1 MKERKRTATIRPSP
15 FVSLAG
21 AIVFALF
28 LVFGVTLVS
37 VGIMENRSET
47 GLQVLIG
54 IFGLIWVTVCSFGIA
69 FNIRNYRSWSKDP
82 PDKTVAATIGVIEY
96 DAAEN
101 KGNPVDFDTKLRKLE
116 SLKKDGLITEEE
128 YKRKH
133 KEIMD
138 EKW

>member
-1 MKERKRTATIRPSP
+1 MKEKKRTAAIRPSP
-15 FVSLAG
+15 FASLAG

-37 VGIMENRSET
+37 VGILENHSET

-54 IFGLIWVTVCSFGIA
+54 IFGLIWITVCTLGIV
-69 FNIRNYRSWSKDP
+69 FNIRNYRSWTKDP
-82 PDKTVAATIGVIEY
+82 PNSSVATTIGVIEY
-96 DAAEN
+96 DVAPEN
-101 KGNPVDFDTKLRKLE
+101 DDPTDFETKLRKLE
-116 SLKKDGLITEEE
+116 SLRKDNLITEEE
-128 YKRKH
+128 YKKKH